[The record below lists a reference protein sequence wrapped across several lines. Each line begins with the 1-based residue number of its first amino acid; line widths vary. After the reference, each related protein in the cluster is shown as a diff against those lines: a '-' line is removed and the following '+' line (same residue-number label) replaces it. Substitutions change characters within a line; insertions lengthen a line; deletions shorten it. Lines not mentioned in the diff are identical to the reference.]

1 MRVFRCPLQRQA
13 RLSVTR
19 ALLDKDLILL
29 RGAPLSGKS
38 IVLSVLF
45 SSMNDPK
52 CLWPIVIR
60 SPHVHVG
67 KSLRLAFAHAL
78 GLPSSVVCSSPRAL
92 NSVLHELN
100 SKDAAVVLAI
110 DDIDIFFLGAAK
122 VYQDACDFIFYLSK
136 RLSRLKIVGTFSRF
150 EKISSIAKDLRME
163 NHCVLELQCWPAT
176 TEFCDFVKY
185 VGKNFGLSEHQVSDK
200 AFLQALFEST
210 RGATGAILTTIKIL
224 VMSGVFE
231 GGEVASPVH
240 LGQLWRF

>member
-19 ALLDKDLILL
+19 SLPDKDLILL
-29 RGAPLSGKS
+29 QGAPLSGKS
-38 IVLSVLF
+38 TVLSLLF
-45 SSMNDPK
+45 SSMSDPK

-78 GLPSSVVCSSPRAL
+78 GLPSSVVSSSPRAL
-92 NSVLHELN
+92 ISVLHELN
-100 SKDAAVVLAI
+100 SKDASVVLAI
-110 DDIDIFFLGAAK
+110 DDLDIFFLGGAEA
-122 VYQDACDFIFYLSK
+122 YQDACDFIFYLSK
-136 RLSRLKIVGTFSRF
+136 ALSRLKIVGTFSRF
-150 EKISSIAKDLRME
+150 EKINSVAKDLGIE

-176 TEFCDFVKY
+176 TAFFEFVKY
-185 VGKNFGLSEHQVSDK
+185 VAKNFGVNEHQVSDK

-210 RGATGAILTTIKIL
+210 RGATGAILTSIKVL
-224 VMSGVFE
+224 VMSGVLE
-231 GGEVASPVH
+231 GGKIASPVH